1 MSAQSVAHAAW
12 FIAMFG
18 ACGFAL
24 WRGGWPERLVAMA
37 SLAAWLAT
45 RLAYNYGD
53 WIDPQWGILAVDVAF
68 LGVLI
73 YLALTTDRSWLLFAA
88 AFQLLGVA
96 IHVAITIDHAIRA
109 VAYIQ
114 ALIIWSYLVLL
125 ALAIGTWSQSR
136 RRTLAEG

>member
-1 MSAQSVAHAAW
+1 MAQTLAHLIW
-12 FIAMFG
+12 FLAMAG

-24 WRGGWPERLVAMA
+24 WRGGRPERVAAGACLVA
-37 SLAAWLAT
+37 WVAT

-53 WIDPQWGILAVDVAF
+53 RIDTQWGILAVDIGF
-68 LGVLI
+68 LAVLI
-73 YLALTTDRSWLLFAA
+73 WLALTTDRLWLLFAA

-96 IHVAITIDHAIRA
+96 IHLAITLDRAIRA

-125 ALAIGTWSQSR
+125 SLAIGTWFHWRNLAR
-136 RRTLAEG
+136 R